1 MLVQQH
7 TRFDT
12 TPNKSTKIM
21 QKEFFGTLC
30 KLFQKKQFQY
40 IFYFEHEVAKLQ
52 NNKKN
57 KWQLL
62 DIYEN

>member
-1 MLVQQH
+1 
-7 TRFDT
+7 
-12 TPNKSTKIM
+12 M

-57 KWQLL
+57 K
-62 DIYEN
+62 